1 MKKAGLI
8 FVLLFFYSLLF
19 SQTIECD
26 NTLIRDAYSLAIQ
39 TVRNNTRNN
48 ILAAGADYGGEWTR
62 DIAINSWNGVSLLMP
77 RVAEESLWSVT
88 TGHDTIG
95 HQYWDKIIWVIAA
108 YNHYQCTGDEEFL
121 RQAYLC
127 SANTMK
133 QLEGLAFD
141 NGNGLFA
148 GPSVFNDGIAGYP
161 EPYYD
166 KRIESSFVLD
176 HTNTKSLKCLST
188 NCVYYGAYCALAKM
202 AALTGDPGAIHDY
215 EKKAICL
222 KRNILRNLSDK
233 NHLYYFID
241 GSGRPDLSQEGLGLS
256 FALIFGIIDGSRAHQ
271 LIRDAHV
278 SEFGLT
284 SIYPDFP
291 YFSREK
297 PGRHNNIVWPM
308 VNGFFARAARISGN
322 EGIFTKELFNL
333 AHLATDPDKGNNDF
347 REIYNPYTGRPD
359 GGWQL
364 GSHWNSCHH
373 QTWSATAFI
382 SMVHY
387 GLAGIRIHDDRM
399 SFEPLLPEGIS
410 SLKIT
415 DICYQQAEL
424 TITLK
429 GKGQKIRTFLFDG
442 KKMKKHSIPAGIIG
456 KHEVVI
462 EVE

>member
-1 MKKAGLI
+1 
-8 FVLLFFYSLLF
+8 
-19 SQTIECD
+19 
-26 NTLIRDAYSLAIQ
+26 
-39 TVRNNTRNN
+39 
-48 ILAAGADYGGEWTR
+48 
-62 DIAINSWNGVSLLMP
+62 
-77 RVAEESLWSVT
+77 
-88 TGHDTIG
+88 
-95 HQYWDKIIWVIAA
+95 
-108 YNHYQCTGDEEFL
+108 
-121 RQAYLC
+121 
-127 SANTMK
+127 
-133 QLEGLAFD
+133 
-141 NGNGLFA
+141 
-148 GPSVFNDGIAGYP
+148 VFNDGIAGYP

-176 HTNTKSLKCLST
+176 HPNTKSLKCLST

-271 LIRDAHV
+271 LIQDAHV

-284 SIYPDFP
+284 SIYPDYP

-387 GLAGIRIHDDRM
+387 GRQVSGYM
-399 SFEPLLPEGIS
+399 MTGCPLSPFF
-410 SLKIT
+410 
-415 DICYQQAEL
+415 
-424 TITLK
+424 LK
-429 GKGQKIRTFLFDG
+429 GSVLLRSQTSVTNKQSLQ
-442 KKMKKHSIPAGIIG
+442 SP
-456 KHEVVI
+456 
-462 EVE
+462 